1 MEHSVQSIFFVLD
14 ILQLIFDRLPLQLGT
29 VFRTASGNHRLVH
42 FLRRKWVGQV
52 GDGIFHPLL
61 RLGLQPL
68 EPYMGGFFLFRIAV
82 LHHRRNYRFDL
93 RVVLLASDAETGLVL
108 RDADALFRGIYKA
121 KVKDL
126 LVRLAVLFLPIE
138 IRAILTA

>member
-1 MEHSVQSIFFVLD
+1 
-14 ILQLIFDRLPLQLGT
+14 
-29 VFRTASGNHRLVH
+29 
-42 FLRRKWVGQV
+42 
-52 GDGIFHPLL
+52 
-61 RLGLQPL
+61 
-68 EPYMGGFFLFRIAV
+68 MGGFFLFRIAV

-138 IRAILTA
+138 IPGDIDRIIDDVQHRQDNGEYKV